1 MGEEPPLS
9 EPFEPPST
17 FRFSVREKQILL
29 LMARGSSNR
38 QVASSLHLAAE
49 VTVKRHS
56 TVGHSRGWGAKPLA
70 LRTG

>member
-1 MGEEPPLS
+1 M
-9 EPFEPPST
+9 
-17 FRFSVREKQILL
+17 L